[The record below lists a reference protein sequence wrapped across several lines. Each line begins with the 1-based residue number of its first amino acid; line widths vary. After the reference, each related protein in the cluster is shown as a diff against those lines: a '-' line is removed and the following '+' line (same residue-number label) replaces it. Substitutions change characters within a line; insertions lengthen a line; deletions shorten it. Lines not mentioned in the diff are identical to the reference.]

1 MGVKDNGPRRF
12 DDLVERPRVAPVE
25 EMRAQLDRVE
35 TRADVRNH
43 PEDEPHR
50 CPRLTDD
57 HGNVLARQAKS
68 GHSAIFSA

>member
-12 DDLVERPRVAPVE
+12 DDLVERPRVTPVE
-25 EMRAQLDRVE
+25 KMRAQFDGVE
-35 TRADVRNH
+35 TRAYVGNH

-57 HGNVLARQAKS
+57 HGYVLARQAKS
-68 GHSAIFSA
+68 DHPAIS